1 MPQAK
6 HETAPLALDIAFA
19 LFGLWRL
26 RFAWDLE
33 IGIWNFSTDWITSHG
48 FAF

>member
-19 LFGLWRL
+19 LFGIYQL
-26 RFAWDLE
+26 RFAWELG
-33 IGIWNFSTDWITSHG
+33 IGIWDFSTDWITSHG
-48 FAF
+48 IAF

>member
-19 LFGLWRL
+19 LFGIFQFEICLGIGH
-26 RFAWDLE
+26 WDLE
-33 IGIWNFSTDWITSHG
+33 LETG
-48 FAF
+48 